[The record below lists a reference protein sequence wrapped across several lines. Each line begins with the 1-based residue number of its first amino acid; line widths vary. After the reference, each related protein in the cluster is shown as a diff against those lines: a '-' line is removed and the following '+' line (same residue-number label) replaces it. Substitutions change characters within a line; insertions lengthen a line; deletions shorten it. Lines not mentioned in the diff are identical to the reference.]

1 VPVGRPGFAV
11 IEYNPCVPRLTRYYG
26 FNHAHFVTTST
37 YRRVRLFDPEPFRDL
52 WVCTLGKVRDALRF
66 KLMGYVLMPEHFH
79 LLLWSGSQLNPSE
92 IIRSLKV
99 RTAMEILKFLRE
111 HQTRPWCRQTLNG
124 LRLPPTV
131 HSPATHRVWQ
141 RRFFD
146 LNLWSASKILEKL
159 NYMHGNPVK
168 RGLVRLP
175 EDWRWS
181 SYRYYDSGDP
191 AALTMDH
198 LP

>member
-1 VPVGRPGFAV
+1 V

-26 FNHAHFVTTST
+26 FIHAHFVTSST
-37 YRRVRLFDPEPFRDL
+37 YRRVRVFGVEPFRDL
-52 WVCTLGKVRDALRF
+52 WARALGKVRDALRF
-66 KLMGYVLMPEHFH
+66 KLIGYVLMPEHFH
-79 LLLWSGSQLNPSE
+79 LLFWSGSQLSPSE

-99 RTAMEILKFLRE
+99 RTAMEILKFPRE
-111 HQTRPWCRQTLNG
+111 HQTRPWCRQTLDG

-131 HSPATHRVWQ
+131 HSPAVSRVWRVRQ

-168 RGLVRLP
+168 
-175 EDWRWS
+175 
-181 SYRYYDSGDP
+181 
-191 AALTMDH
+191 
-198 LP
+198 